1 MESFDQ
7 DTIWKH
13 VQTVRVL
20 HLRKYSSN
28 KCSFLV
34 SYNNMT
40 ESIISLAKLLNIS
53 YISPFKIQNISNDV
67 INFGAKMFLFLNNCP
82 NTDIQRQWV
91 LYYQQVFKKYLY
103 EPTNSGIFLY
113 LMKAKKASSGD
124 GRIIAEKVL
133 ERFLTMFDF
142 KFFLPNTAKKILD
155 VDMSL
160 PKSLSIVKGINLLDL
175 VKISY
180 LHMS

>member
-1 MESFDQ
+1 
-7 DTIWKH
+7 
-13 VQTVRVL
+13 
-20 HLRKYSSN
+20 
-28 KCSFLV
+28 
-34 SYNNMT
+34 
-40 ESIISLAKLLNIS
+40 
-53 YISPFKIQNISNDV
+53 
-67 INFGAKMFLFLNNCP
+67 
-82 NTDIQRQWV
+82 
-91 LYYQQVFKKYLY
+91 
-103 EPTNSGIFLY
+103 
-113 LMKAKKASSGD
+113 MKAKKASSGD

-155 VDMSL
+155 LDMSL